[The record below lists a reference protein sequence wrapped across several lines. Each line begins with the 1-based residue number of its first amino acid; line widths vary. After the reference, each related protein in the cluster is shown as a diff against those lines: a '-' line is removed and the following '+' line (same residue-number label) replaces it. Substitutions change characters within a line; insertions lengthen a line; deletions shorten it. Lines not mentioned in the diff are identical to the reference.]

1 MTVSP
6 KLCLL
11 QLAAP
16 FDDVELAYVEWGNPA
31 AERIVVCVH
40 GLTRNARDF
49 DVLAAALA
57 ESGARVIAVDVVGRG
72 RSSWLKDPL
81 GYSALTYA
89 AHIGQLCRTLGLA
102 RVDWIGT
109 SMGGIVGMIF
119 AATNPTAI
127 GRLIL
132 NDVGPSI
139 DQSALAQIAAYV
151 GLDLKFEGIEDV
163 ERHFRNIHAGFGS
176 LSDDQWRHMA
186 IHSARQDNDG
196 WRLSYDPAIRVL
208 HAEGAKQDMD
218 LWAMWEKIACP
229 TFRAA
234 RAAARAASR
243 PPPPPRQHP
252 PSASCRDR
260 DHLLAAIVALWRW
273 VDAAQIETVRRWLG
287 LMRQE

>member
-151 GLDLKFEGIEDV
+151 GLDLKFEGLEDI
-163 ERHFRNIHAGFGS
+163 ERHFRNIHAGFGK

-186 IHSARQDNDG
+186 IHSARQDKDG
-196 WRLSYDPAIRVL
+196 WRLSYDPAIRVV

-218 LWAMWEKIACP
+218 LWAVWEKISCP
-229 TFRAA
+229 TFVLRGGESRILTADTAA
-234 RAAARAASR
+234 RMASTG
-243 PPPPPRQHP
+243 PKAEVVTIQGVGHAP
-252 PSASCRDR
+252 
-260 DHLLAAIVALWRW
+260 ALM
-273 VDAAQIETVRRWLG
+273 DEAQIETVKRWLG
-287 LMRQE
+287 LLR